1 MIYQEVE
8 NKEKHLIQ
16 QMKLQEERVIAMKKN
31 LEEKEQSLVDMM
43 DKVQKQLEIIARE
56 REVRGVMF
64 RVYYN
69 GNTI

>member
-1 MIYQEVE
+1 MTYQEVE

-64 RVYYN
+64 QVYYN